1 MASILNLP
9 KAFALGTAVLAVLLA
24 QPAGLRAQ
32 DDDSNKNNEPP
43 SLSDATGDGL
53 AKIDPM
59 IKAKQWDEA
68 MKVVDDL
75 LQTATADSYDQ
86 AFLNET
92 EAQILTQ
99 KGDYPAAVAPLERA
113 LSIADRHHYFTAKQE
128 MDMLY
133 FLSQLYYQQADG
145 SKNDKDAQVDA
156 YNKSIGYIER
166 WFKLSDKPAEDISLY
181 YAQLLYAAAVAR
193 DPAHPDADLILKARN
208 QVEATLKLSIHPKDS
223 LYIFLLATLQQQND
237 YKKASEILEL
247 LLSHNPN
254 NRSYWQ
260 DLNMFYMALAQD
272 PKDKNE
278 DEIKKY
284 NIRAINTI
292 ERAQALGFMKSSRDN
307 YTLFTLYYNIGQYGM
322 ASDLLYAGLQSGGI
336 DPDLNNW
343 LLLAASYQQISQDFK
358 AIEVLQEAAKRFP
371 TNGDLEFKIA
381 QAYQQLENN
390 DESFK
395 HGELALEKGHIA
407 KPQPVYLFVA
417 YEAYELSKFDEAKV
431 AIDKAVELMGTKS
444 DHQTLQLQQA
454 IEDAIKE
461 RDAKKT
467 PDAPAAPATDGSTAP
482 ATPAAAPD
490 ATATPAPDKA

>member
-1 MASILNLP
+1 VPSNSNLS
-9 KAFALGTAVLAVLLA
+9 KTLGLAAGALAFLLL
-24 QPAGLRAQ
+24 QPAPLRAQ
-32 DDDSNKNNEPP
+32 DEENKSNEAP

-68 MKVVDDL
+68 MKVVDEL
-75 LQTATADSYDQ
+75 LQTAAADSYDQ

-113 LSIADRHHYFTAKQE
+113 LQIADRHHYFSAKQE

-133 FLSQLYYQQADG
+133 FLSQLYYQQAD
-145 SKNDKDAQVDA
+145 SLKSDREAQVES
-156 YNKSIGYIER
+156 YGKSIGYIER
-166 WFKLSDKPAEDISLY
+166 WFKLSEKPAEDISLY
-181 YAQLLYAAAVAR
+181 YAQLLYAAAVAK
-193 DPAHPDADLILKARN
+193 DPAHPDAQLIQKARS
-208 QVEATLKLSIHPKDS
+208 QVEKTLQMSIHPKDS
-223 LYIFLLATLQQQND
+223 LYVFLLATLQQQND
-237 YKKASEILEL
+237 YKKASDILEL
-247 LLSHNPN
+247 LLAHNPN

-272 PKDKNE
+272 PKDKND

-292 ERAQALGFMKSSRDN
+292 ERAQALGFMKTSRDN

-322 ASDLLYAGLQSGGI
+322 AADLLYAGLQSGGI

-343 LLLAASYQQISQDFK
+343 LLLAASYQQINQEFK

-371 TNGDLEFKIA
+371 QNGDLEFKIA
-381 QAYQQLENN
+381 QAYQQLDNN
-390 DESFK
+390 EESFK
-395 HGELALEKGHIA
+395 HGEAALEKDHIA

-417 YEAYELSKFDEAKV
+417 YEAYELGKFDEAKI
-431 AIDKAVELMGTKS
+431 AIDEAVRLAGEKK
-444 DHQTLQLQQA
+444 DHQATQLQTA
-454 IEDAIKE
+454 IDDAIKE
-461 RDAKKT
+461 RDSKKAS
-467 PDAPAAPATDGSTAP
+467 D
-482 ATPAAAPD
+482 AAA
-490 ATATPAPDKA
+490 AIPAPDKA